1 MSATSVDQVREQGPG
16 STKARAAELHPRRA
30 PLAAGGPVTAR
41 RGLPGGAAAQAGVR
55 AGGGA
60 GGRRP
65 GALRGPDVPAA
76 APGPRVGCWRALAA
90 LLRGGGRPTGGV
102 AAEELTGFT
111 PTRIVRNNLSPIM
124 SLINTLF
131 FPLLPPP
138 FTTSF
143 VLLQR
148 PKGQGNKGEFGY
160 FILFYFTLR
169 CCPGVIFKPPAASF
183 LLLLFLNV
191 KVRKTS
197 IAAQTANI

>member
-16 STKARAAELHPRRA
+16 SAKARAAELHPRA

-41 RGLPGGAAAQAGVR
+41 RGLPGGAAAQAGLR

-60 GGRRP
+60 RGRRP
-65 GALRGPDVPAA
+65 GALRGPDVPPA
-76 APGPRVGCWRALAA
+76 APGPRAGGWGALR
-90 LLRGGGRPTGGV
+90 RGGRRPTGGV
-102 AAEELTGFT
+102 AAEELAGFT
-111 PTRIVRNNLSPIM
+111 PTRIVLNNLSPIM

-160 FILFYFTLR
+160 FILFSSQML
-169 CCPGVIFKPPAASF
+169 P
-183 LLLLFLNV
+183 
-191 KVRKTS
+191 
-197 IAAQTANI
+197 